1 MTAIT
6 VVDFCVIGGD
16 GAAVIGSKQS
26 AESLLD
32 GSAEDDSTDVGSPL
46 VWRMNLDIGL
56 CMGSAVDV
64 IHVLH
69 VVHGRI

>member
-26 AESLLD
+26 SESLLD
-32 GSAEDDSTDVGSPL
+32 GSAKDDSTDVGSPL

-56 CMGSAVDV
+56 CMGPAVDV

>member
-6 VVDFCVIGGD
+6 VVDFSVIGGD

-26 AESLLD
+26 SESLLD
-32 GSAEDDSTDVGSPL
+32 GSTEDDSTDVGSPL

-64 IHVLH
+64 IHVT
-69 VVHGRI
+69 HGRI